1 MGQLYI
7 DTNRVPSGDPYQKG
21 DNMALNNVNGKRA
34 ADKKAF
40 VMANTSYMHPKNYAD
55 MQFVI
60 RLVTEIAKKN
70 GFTDEQIKKIR
81 ESK

>member
-1 MGQLYI
+1 
-7 DTNRVPSGDPYQKG
+7 
-21 DNMALNNVNGKRA
+21 MALNNVNGKSA

-40 VMANTSYMHPKNYAD
+40 VMANTSYMHTKNYAD

-70 GFTDEQIKKIR
+70 GYTDEQIKKIR